1 MRIVFHAGMHKTAT
15 TAIQSWLAERAELLL
30 TRRVRALDAPATFI
44 AKDPARLDSHAVRA
58 VVASAA
64 ADGVETLI
72 VSHES
77 LSLLRPATLQR
88 IAEALDGYDLR
99 VVVTLRHW
107 TGYLPSRWAQNCR
120 RRDSQPFGAFLD
132 RIRAAPRPDARFD
145 LVVAALRRLGRL
157 RVVSYDN
164 ASETAVPT
172 VLRELADL
180 EELVAPGAVGRAAG
194 RSPPPRVS
202 DRCRLFNGVLS
213 EREGRDPD
221 ALFDSIGCYG
231 AAGRLYDLERQ
242 VERLLARDPELRA
255 DLDAALDRR
264 AETRRLVPADF
275 AAWEARLEDAVG
287 DDLANPVAGRLFA
300 APPTREVTTSGTRA
314 GDLAPGLRARMLD
327 ALGPLPPD
335 LRVRGGP
342 AHS

>member
-15 TAIQSWLAERAELLL
+15 TAVQAWLAEQAELLL
-30 TRRVRALDAPATFI
+30 SRRVRALCTPAIFI
-44 AKDPARLDSHAVRA
+44 AKEPARLDVSAVRA

-64 ADGVETLI
+64 AEGRETLI

-77 LSLLRPATLQR
+77 LSLLHPATLQR
-88 IAEALDGYDLR
+88 IAETLAGHDLR
-99 VVVTLRHW
+99 VVLTLRHW
-107 TGYLPSRWAQNCR
+107 AGYLPSRWAQNCR

-132 RIRAAPRPDARFD
+132 RIRAAPRPDASFD
-145 LVVAALRRLGRL
+145 LVVGALRRLGRIK
-157 RVVSYDN
+157 VVSYDN
-164 ASETAVPT
+164 ASNMVVPT
-172 VLRELADL
+172 VLRELAGLD
-180 EELVAPGAVGRAAG
+180 ELFAPGSVGRAVG

-221 ALFDSIGCYG
+221 ALFDSVGCYG
-231 AAGRLYDLERQ
+231 PAGRLYDIERQ
-242 VERLLARDPELRA
+242 VERILAHNPELRA
-255 DLDAALDRR
+255 DLDAELDRR
-264 AETRRLVPADF
+264 SETWRLLAADF

-300 APPTREVTTSGTRA
+300 APPECEVSASGTRV

-327 ALGPLPPD
+327 ALAPLPPC
-335 LRVRGGP
+335 
-342 AHS
+342 